1 MTKTVLTISGMYC
14 GMCEAHVNDVI
25 RNHFTVNKVTSS
37 HKKGTTEIISE
48 TMLDETELKNAISGI
63 GYSLENISVAPY
75 EKKKFSLFG

>member
-25 RNHFTVNKVTSS
+25 RNHFDVKKVTSS
-37 HKKGTTEIISE
+37 HKKGVAEIISE
-48 TMLDETELKNAISGI
+48 NAIDETELKTAISAT
-63 GYSLENISVAPY
+63 GYSVESVSIQPY